1 MKRKSKDTHR
11 TLAEEQLRLLEA
23 EAGTVKHFFG
33 SWERIFEKV
42 SDFRREEL
50 LTYPL
55 ESLLFSGVAMYL
67 FRLGSRRQ
75 INFDLRGNENVQEKF
90 RSLWGVDAVPHGDT
104 LNYTFKGI
112 SVAEVQEVI
121 CQLVEELIRKKVLN
135 EWRLLGR
142 YYRVAI
148 DGTGELTFD
157 ERHCEHCLTK
167 TLKNGRM
174 LFYHPALEAKLVA
187 PNGFAFSMMTEFI
200 ENPQDL
206 SSGDKQDCEFKAFKR
221 LAKRLKKGFPRLPIC
236 LELDGLFANGPTMK
250 ICEDANWK
258 YSIVLK
264 DDDLKNLHRSFEV
277 AWGAHKEDK
286 KTILTGK
293 HSEIKQ
299 EYRWANQIRYEDSKN
314 QIHHPNY
321 VECVEEKAIGVKTK
335 QVWIT
340 NITLTFNHVD
350 VVANEGGRLRWKI
363 ENEGFNVQ
371 KNGGYNLEHAYSRD
385 PNARKIFYLLLQI
398 AHLIFQLIEKGSLFR
413 KAFPK
418 GLGSQRNLAKRLL
431 EAWRNLSISA
441 AEFAA
446 LGTGRFQIRFDTS

>member
-1 MKRKSKDTHR
+1 
-11 TLAEEQLRLLEA
+11 
-23 EAGTVKHFFG
+23 
-33 SWERIFEKV
+33 
-42 SDFRREEL
+42 
-50 LTYPL
+50 
-55 ESLLFSGVAMYL
+55 
-67 FRLGSRRQ
+67 
-75 INFDLRGNENVQEKF
+75 
-90 RSLWGVDAVPHGDT
+90 
-104 LNYTFKGI
+104 
-112 SVAEVQEVI
+112 
-121 CQLVEELIRKKVLN
+121 
-135 EWRLLGR
+135 
-142 YYRVAI
+142 
-148 DGTGELTFD
+148 
-157 ERHCEHCLTK
+157 
-167 TLKNGRM
+167 
-174 LFYHPALEAKLVA
+174 
-187 PNGFAFSMMTEFI
+187 
-200 ENPQDL
+200 
-206 SSGDKQDCEFKAFKR
+206 
-221 LAKRLKKGFPRLPIC
+221 
-236 LELDGLFANGPTMK
+236 MK